1 MFYSLYIDPGT
12 GSMLFSI
19 LMGAAAA
26 SFFAF
31 RALIIKAKAF
41 FSGGRRVA
49 EKNSVPYIIYCEGKQ
64 YFNVFKTVLEE
75 AEIRKTS
82 VVYLTSAKDDPVFGM
97 KFEYIKPE
105 YIGEGAKAFARLNM
119 LNADFVLMTTPGI
132 NVYQLKR
139 SPLVKHYSHILH
151 APSDAVMYRLFGLD
165 YFDSI
170 LLTGSYQAR
179 DIRALEKLRGLPEKQ
194 LVVVGCPYL
203 DVYASKISALSRVPP
218 PPPFTVIVSP
228 SWGPSALLSKYGER
242 LLSPLAKTSW
252 RIIVRPHPQSKKSEA
267 SLLESLA
274 KKYKDFSNIE
284 WDYEQENIYSLS
296 KSDVM
301 ISDFSGVIF
310 DYIFL
315 FNKPVLYVKQNI
327 DLRPYDADDL
337 YQEEAGG
344 PLENLWQFKTV
355 REIGVELKEES
366 FEQIEDVIKASISS
380 ASLNEARASAK
391 ETAWER
397 RGESGR
403 LIFDFMTGFLNAG
416 VDASA

>member
-1 MFYSLYIDPGT
+1 M
-12 GSMLFSI
+12 
-19 LMGAAAA
+19 
-26 SFFAF
+26 
-31 RALIIKAKAF
+31 
-41 FSGGRRVA
+41 
-49 EKNSVPYIIYCEGKQ
+49 
-64 YFNVFKTVLEE
+64 
-75 AEIRKTS
+75 
-82 VVYLTSAKDDPVFGM
+82 
-97 KFEYIKPE
+97 
-105 YIGEGAKAFARLNM
+105 
-119 LNADFVLMTTPGI
+119 
-132 NVYQLKR
+132 
-139 SPLVKHYSHILH
+139 
-151 APSDAVMYRLFGLD
+151 
-165 YFDSI
+165 
-170 LLTGSYQAR
+170 
-179 DIRALEKLRGLPEKQ
+179 
-194 LVVVGCPYL
+194 
-203 DVYASKISALSRVPP
+203 
-218 PPPFTVIVSP
+218 
-228 SWGPSALLSKYGER
+228 
-242 LLSPLAKTSW
+242 
-252 RIIVRPHPQSKKSEA
+252 
-267 SLLESLA
+267 ESLA